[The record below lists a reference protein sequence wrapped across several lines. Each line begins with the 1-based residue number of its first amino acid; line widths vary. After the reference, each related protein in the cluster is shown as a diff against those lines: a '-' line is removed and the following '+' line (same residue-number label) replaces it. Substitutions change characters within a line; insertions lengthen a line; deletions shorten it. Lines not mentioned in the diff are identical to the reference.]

1 MPIVKDL
8 TLSATG
14 GIASFHVVRI
24 IALDLAAKTAAATL
38 TSYVSKETFAA
49 GKQPATFEM
58 LTVAVN
64 GLPDDGKSP
73 LAFLEAEL
81 VRTTEAAEQ
90 NVAGNRALFE
100 GGTVVS

>member
-14 GIASFHVVRI
+14 GLAGFHTVRI
-24 IALDLAAKTAAATL
+24 VVLDLVAKTTAATL
-38 TSYVSKETFAA
+38 TSYVSKDTFDA

-64 GLPDDGKSP
+64 GLPDDKKSP
-73 LAFLEAEL
+73 LAFIEAEL
-81 VRTTEAAEQ
+81 VRATDPAEQ
-90 NVAGNRALFE
+90 NLAGNRALFE
-100 GGTVVS
+100 GGVIA